1 MGGGSGGGED
11 KSEEAA
17 RIQAASQKEALDYLK
32 ETERLPQAYREGSLQ
47 RLGSDYGFTTD
58 ANGNI
63 VSDGSTIS
71 QRAMDSPFY
80 QNAVKV
86 GEESILRNAST
97 TGGLRS
103 GNTNEALAQTN
114 QNAFLAS
121 YQNQLSG
128 LQGMANLPSN
138 ANNIAS
144 NMSAIGQTQA
154 AGIIGGANSAAAQQ
168 QQNMN
173 NIGTA
178 ASIGLSAWD
187 TFSDERLKDDLVYL
201 GEVNG
206 HRTYSW
212 VWNKNAA
219 AIGLHGMSSG
229 VLAQEVEQINPGAVG
244 ECNGYKTV
252 NYDAI
257 GVPRHGLHV

>member
-1 MGGGSGGGED
+1 MGGGSGGGD
-11 KSEEAA
+11 KSEDAA
-17 RIQAASQKEALDYLK
+17 RVQAGQQKEALDYLK
-32 ETERLPQAYREGSLQ
+32 QTERLPQAYREGSLQ
-47 RLGSDYGFTTD
+47 RLGSDYGFSTD
-58 ANGNI
+58 AYGNI

-71 QRAMDSPFY
+71 QRAKDSPFY
-80 QNAVKV
+80 TEAVRL
-86 GEESILRNAST
+86 GEEGVLRNASA

-103 GNTNEALAQTN
+103 GSANEALANVN
-114 QNAFLAS
+114 QQAYLAS

-128 LQGMANLPSN
+128 LQGFANLPSN
-138 ANNIAS
+138 ANNIAAQQS
-144 NMSAIGQTQA
+144 SIGQTQA

-168 QQNMN
+168 QTNMN
-173 NIGTA
+173 NAGTA
-178 ASIGLSAWD
+178 ASIGLQAWD
-187 TFSDERLKDDLVYL
+187 TFSDIRLKSDIQYVGD
-201 GEVNG
+201 VNG

-229 VLAQEVEQINPGAVG
+229 VIAQEVEQINPGAVG

-252 NYDAI
+252 NYEAI

>member
-1 MGGGSGGGED
+1 MGGGGGDNSSED
-11 KSEEAA
+11 AA
-17 RIQAASQKEALDYLK
+17 FIQAGSQKEALKYLQ

-47 RLGSDYGFTTD
+47 RLGSDYGFTLD
-58 ANGNI
+58 ANGNP

-71 QRAMDSPFY
+71 ERAMQSPFY
-80 QNAVKV
+80 QDAVKV
-86 GEESILRNAST
+86 GEEAVLRNASA

-103 GNTNEALAQTN
+103 GNANEALAQVN
-114 QNAFLAS
+114 QNAFLSS

-128 LQGMANLPSN
+128 LQGFANLPSN

-144 NMSAIGQTQA
+144 QQSGIGQTQA

-168 QQNMN
+168 QTNMN
-173 NIGTA
+173 NAGTA
-178 ASIGLSAWD
+178 ASIGLQAWD
-187 TFSDERLKDDLVYL
+187 TFSDERLKDDLQYL

-229 VLAQEVEQINPGAVG
+229 VIAQEVEQINPGAVG

-252 NYDAI
+252 NYEAI